1 MTAKKRVYDLAKE
14 YGMPGQDL
22 AAKLRDLGFTQ
33 VKSHMTALKDA
44 ELLEIRG
51 RLEAYGIVGESSG
64 ESEQNVGGL
73 KIRRRKKKKPS
84 EEEDSTTP
92 EAPELAAEPAADE
105 EPSPAPAAASV
116 EAAPQAPAEEP
127 PVAKPKAK
135 AAKKAAQEPADK
147 PAPKESAPQ
156 AETPSEAPAAP
167 AKPAAQAPAP
177 ADEVSAQEPQA
188 KSTPAAPKD
197 SAGTPSKAPTEAE
210 TSAPT
215 EAAAEQAPEVA
226 APERAETTTVSAEST
241 DTSAEEAATIDK
253 AGPAATSPKKATDEA
268 DSDAIKPAAKR
279 RAGKVVGFIDPS
291 KFERKAAPKPQ
302 SRRLRSSDDVMPNVM
317 PTMGSGKGT
326 APVRGDTVRG
336 NMTAQELRERESGRF
351 LRRRRPQQIQGRG
364 AGRGRGR
371 GRTGPSLGSPHAG
384 SEMDIVAPITLKK
397 LANALAV
404 KENQVLRVALRQIGL
419 GININSTIDEETAL
433 LLADEFE
440 VTLNVLH
447 EIEAE
452 AQLLA
457 ELQEAREG
465 VDEGILIKRFPTVA
479 FLGHVDHGKTTLI
492 DTIRKTRIT
501 KGEAGGITQHIGAY
515 QVTTQQGHTLT
526 VVDTPGHAAFS
537 AMRARGASA
546 VDIVVL
552 VVASDDGVKP
562 QTEEALAHAKAAGVP
577 IVVAINKIDKPEA
590 NPERVRN
597 ELAALQLTPEEWG
610 GDTAMLPV
618 SALEGTGVEELLERV
633 FLESEVLELNSHA
646 KGPASGIILEAEIQ
660 QGKGK
665 VAHLLVKDG
674 SLKRGDVILAGKGYG
689 KVRSI
694 HDDRGKTINEAGPS
708 MPVEVTGL
716 NELPTIGDQ
725 FYVVESLD
733 RASKVAGDRAHVD
746 RQQELLERSPTQ
758 HKDILFAV
766 AEADKS
772 AINLIVKCDMQGS
785 VEVIK
790 QQIAALIHDE
800 MHVNVLHAGVG
811 AVLESDVTLAIS
823 SDARILAFH
832 TPTAAKVRQHAER
845 EGVEIKAYTVI
856 YELLDDIKKLMEG
869 ELAPELK
876 EEVTGHAEIRRI
888 FKSSKLGNIAGCMV
902 LDGKILRNSK
912 VRLMRDGELIHT
924 GSIGTLRRE
933 AEDTKQVREGFEC
946 GIVIKDFND
955 IKVDDVIEAY
965 RTYEVKRT
973 L

>member
-1 MTAKKRVYDLAKE
+1 VTSKKRVFDLAKE
-14 YGMPGQDL
+14 YGMPGKDL

-33 VKSHMTALKDA
+33 IKSHMTALKDA

-64 ESEQNVGGL
+64 TEEQSVGGL
-73 KIRRRKKKKPS
+73 KIRRRKKKKPA
-84 EEEDSTTP
+84 EEP
-92 EAPELAAEPAADE
+92 EATATPAVEEPAPIVEPAEESPAAEAE
-105 EPSPAPAAASV
+105 
-116 EAAPQAPAEEP
+116 APAEEAP
-127 PVAKPKAK
+127 AAKPK
-135 AAKKAAQEPADK
+135 KKATKKVAEQAETVKPTEEAPAAEAAASHGAEAASPVEPAATTEAVPEAVVEVVPE
-147 PAPKESAPQ
+147 PAEEAPEAPQ
-156 AETPSEAPAAP
+156 AEAPSEPKAEESAP
-167 AKPAAQAPAP
+167 AKAEDASTTEVDAAA
-177 ADEVSAQEPQA
+177 
-188 KSTPAAPKD
+188 PAAPKD
-197 SAGTPSKAPTEAE
+197 LANTAASEA
-210 TSAPT
+210 
-215 EAAAEQAPEVA
+215 
-226 APERAETTTVSAEST
+226 
-241 DTSAEEAATIDK
+241 K
-253 AGPAATSPKKATDEA
+253 PAAKKKGAKEVTV
-268 DSDAIKPAAKR
+268 KPAAKR

-291 KFERKAAPKPQ
+291 KFERKAPPRPQ
-302 SRRLRSSDDVMPNVM
+302 SRRLRSSDDVTPNVM

-351 LRRRRPQQIQGRG
+351 LRRRRPQQSQGRG
-364 AGRGRGR
+364 GGRGRGR
-371 GRTGPSLGSPHAG
+371 GRSGPSLGSPHAG
-384 SEMDIVAPITLKK
+384 TELDIEAPITLKK

-404 KENQVLRVALRQIGL
+404 KENQVLRVALRQVGL
-419 GININSTIDEETAL
+419 GININSGIDEETAM

-440 VTLNVLH
+440 VTLNVVQ
-447 EIEAE
+447 EVAAE

-457 ELQEAREG
+457 ELHAARAE
-465 VDEGILIKRFPTVA
+465 VDDKNLITRNPTVA

-515 QVTTQQGHTLT
+515 QVKTKQGNTLT

-562 QTEEALAHAKAAGVP
+562 QTEEALAHARAAGTP
-577 IVVAINKIDKPEA
+577 IVVAINKIDKPDA

-597 ELAALQLTPEEWG
+597 ELAALELTPEEWG
-610 GDTAMLPV
+610 GSTAMLPV
-618 SALEGTGVEELLERV
+618 SALEGTGVDELLERV
-633 FLESEVLELNSHA
+633 FLESEVLELHSHA
-646 KGPASGIILEAEIQ
+646 EGPASGIILEAEIQ

-689 KVRSI
+689 KVRSL
-694 HDDRGKTINEAGPS
+694 HDDRGKTIKEAGPS
-708 MPVEVTGL
+708 SPVEVTGL

-725 FYVVESLD
+725 FYVVDSLD
-733 RASKVAGDRAHVD
+733 RAREVAGDRAQAN
-746 RQQELLERSPTQ
+746 RQQELLERSPTI

-766 AEADKS
+766 AEADKT
-772 AINLIVKCDMQGS
+772 AINLIVKADMQGS

-790 QQIAALIHDE
+790 QQIGELVHDE
-800 MHVNVLHAGVG
+800 MHVKVLHAGVG
-811 AVLESDVTLAIS
+811 AVLESDVTLAMS

-832 TPTAAKVRQHAER
+832 TSADSKVRKLAER
-845 EGVEIKAYTVI
+845 EGVEIKGYTVI
-856 YELLDDIKKLMEG
+856 YELLDDIKTLMEG
-869 ELAPELK
+869 ELAPEIK
-876 EEVTGHAEIRRI
+876 EEVTGHVEIRRI

-902 LDGKILRNSK
+902 LDGKVLRSSL
-912 VRLMRDGELIHT
+912 VRLMRDDELVYT

-933 AEDTKQVREGFEC
+933 SDDTKQVREGFEC
-946 GIVIKDFND
+946 GIVLKDFND
-955 IKVDDVIEAY
+955 IKSGDVIESY